1 MNQPIWTPSKT
12 RINTANMTR
21 FMTFIQDK
29 YHVNAHTFEELYQ
42 WSIKDLENFWQ
53 SIAEF
58 CDVHFTKQATT
69 ILSHADQ
76 MEKAVFFGDAQL
88 NYAENLLR
96 RRDDADGIVFWGET
110 KIKRKLS
117 FKELYDQVSQ
127 MAAYFKDLGLQP
139 GDRVAGFVPNAP
151 ETIVCM
157 LAATSLGAVWTSCS
171 PDFGVSAVIDR
182 FGQVE
187 PTILIAADKYIY
199 RTTEHSC
206 LEKISEIQ
214 ALLPSLKK
222 TIVFSYD
229 GQKINIQETDKIVSC
244 EAILERYAPKEIVF
258 TPMGFNDPL
267 FIMYSSGTTGIP
279 KCIVHGIG
287 GTLLQHMKEHQLH
300 CDIKPNDRIFYFS
313 TCGWMM
319 WNWQV
324 TALASKAML
333 LIYDGC
339 PICPNEEVLFDFMAQ
354 EKMTFFGIAAKIIDA
369 FKKRNVCPKKSHDL
383 SHLRDIAST
392 GSPLVQ
398 ESFDYIYESIKE
410 DVSVMSIAGGTDI
423 ISCFVLGNPI
433 APVWRGEIQTA
444 GLGMSVQVFDDEGH
458 AIKEK
463 KGELVCTKPFP
474 SMPIYFWNDPERAKY
489 HETYFEEYDNVWCHG
504 DFAEITANNGFV
516 IYGRSDTILNPGGV
530 RIGTAEI
537 YRQVEKVDAV
547 LESIVIGQ
555 AVKDDV
561 RVILFV
567 KLKENTTL
575 TDELKTHIKTTIRT
589 HTTPRHV
596 PALILA
602 VRDIPRTKSGKLV
615 ELAVKNIIEGR
626 LVKNKDA
633 LANPEALQ
641 YFENLVELLL
651 T

>member
-1 MNQPIWTPSKT
+1 VNQPIWTPSKE
-12 RINTANMTR
+12 RIENANLTQ
-21 FMTFIQDK
+21 FMAFVSLRYRLNLRDFQK
-29 YHVNAHTFEELYQ
+29 LYQ
-42 WSIKDLENFWQ
+42 WSLDDPERFWQ
-53 SIAEF
+53 SIVDY
-58 CDVHFTKQATT
+58 CDVKFTKKATKV
-69 ILSHADQ
+69 LSHPTE
-76 MEKAVFFGDAQL
+76 MEKAVFFEDATL

-96 RRDDADGIVFWGET
+96 RKDHTDAIVFWGET
-110 KIKRKLS
+110 KVKRKLS
-117 FKELYDQVSQ
+117 FRNLYDQVSQ
-127 MAAYFKDLGLQP
+127 VAQYFKELGLQP

-187 PTILIAADKYIY
+187 PTILISADKYLY

-206 LEKISEIQ
+206 LKKVSEIQ

-222 TIVFSYD
+222 TVIFSYEGTALELKD
-229 GQKINIQETDKIVSC
+229 IDAISYTEIVRTYK
-244 EAILERYAPKEIVF
+244 AKEIGFV
-258 TPMGFNDPL
+258 PVNFNDPL
-267 FIMYSSGTTGIP
+267 FIMYSSGTTGVP
-279 KCIVHGIG
+279 KCIVHGVG
-287 GTLLQHMKEHQLH
+287 GTLVQHLKEHQLH
-300 CDIKPNDRIFYFS
+300 SDIKTNDRIFYFS

-324 TALASKAML
+324 TALASRATL

-339 PICPNEEVLFDFMAQ
+339 PVCPNEHVLFDFMEQ
-354 EKMTFFGIAAKIIDA
+354 ERMTFFGIAAKIIDA
-369 FKKRNVCPKKSHDL
+369 FKKRNVCPKQSHNL
-383 SHLRDIAST
+383 THLRDVAST

-398 ESFDYIYESIKE
+398 ESFDYIYDSIKS
-410 DVSVMSIAGGTDI
+410 DISVMSISGGTDI

-444 GLGMSVQVFDDEGH
+444 GLGMSVQIFDDEGQPVQN
-458 AIKEK
+458 K

-474 SMPIYFWNDPERAKY
+474 SMPIYFWNDPEKEKY
-489 HETYFEEYDNVWCHG
+489 HDTYFAEFDNVWCHG
-504 DFAEITANNGFV
+504 DFAEITENNGFV

-537 YRQVEKVDAV
+537 YRQVEKIEDV
-547 LESIVIGQ
+547 LESIVVGQ
-555 AVKDDV
+555 TVKDDV

-567 KLKENTTL
+567 KLRDNVAL
-575 TDELKTHIKTTIRT
+575 TDALKTAIKSTIRT

-602 VRDIPRTKSGKLV
+602 VGDIPRTKSGKLV

-626 LVKNKDA
+626 PVKNKDA
-633 LANPEALQ
+633 LANPEALHH
-641 YFENLVELLL
+641 FENLVELRLS
-651 T
+651 

>member
-1 MNQPIWTPSKT
+1 VNQPIWTPSKE
-12 RINTANMTR
+12 RINNANLTR
-21 FMTFIQDK
+21 FMTFVESQHGLILKDFQAL
-29 YHVNAHTFEELYQ
+29 HQ
-42 WSIKDLENFWQ
+42 WSINDLEGFWQ
-53 SIAEF
+53 AIVDF
-58 CDVHFTKQATT
+58 CDVKFTKKATKT
-69 ILSHADQ
+69 LSHPTE
-76 MEKAVFFGDAQL
+76 MEKAIFFEDAQL

-96 RRDDADGIVFWGET
+96 RRDNGDAIVFWGET
-110 KIKRKLS
+110 KVKRRLS

-127 MAAYFKDLGLQP
+127 VSQYFKDLGLQP

-157 LAATSLGAVWTSCS
+157 LAAASLGAIWTSCS

-187 PTILIAADKYIY
+187 PTILISADKYFY

-206 LEKISEIQ
+206 LQKVSEIQ

-222 TIVFSYD
+222 TIIFSYEGTVLALENTPHTASYSD
-229 GQKINIQETDKIVSC
+229 IVRTYTPQEIDFVPVS
-244 EAILERYAPKEIVF
+244 
-258 TPMGFNDPL
+258 FNDPL
-267 FIMYSSGTTGIP
+267 FIMYSSGTTGVP
-279 KCIVHGIG
+279 KCIVHGVG
-287 GTLLQHMKEHQLH
+287 GTLLQHLKEHQLH
-300 CDIKPNDRIFYFS
+300 SDIKPDDRIFYFS

-324 TALASKAML
+324 TALASKATL

-339 PICPNEEVLFDFMAQ
+339 PVCPNEHVLFDFMEQ
-354 EKMTFFGIAAKIIDA
+354 ERMTFFGIAAKIIDA
-369 FKKRNVCPKKSHDL
+369 FKKRKVCPKQSHDL
-383 SHLRDIAST
+383 THLRDVAST

-398 ESFDYIYESIKE
+398 ESFDYIYDCIKT
-410 DVSVMSIAGGTDI
+410 DISVMSISGGTDI

-433 APVWRGEIQTA
+433 APVWRGELQTA
-444 GLGMSVQVFDDEGH
+444 GLGMSVQIFDDEGH
-458 AIKEK
+458 PVKNK

-474 SMPIYFWNDPERAKY
+474 SMPIYFWNDSQKEKY
-489 HETYFEEYDNVWCHG
+489 HDTYFAEYDNVWCHG
-504 DFAEITANNGFV
+504 DFAEITENNGFV

-547 LESIVIGQ
+547 LESIVVGQ
-555 AVKDDV
+555 TVKDDV

-567 KLKENTTL
+567 KLKENVIL
-575 TDELKTHIKTTIRT
+575 TDDLKTSIKTTIRT

-602 VRDIPRTKSGKLV
+602 VTDIPRTKSGKLV

-641 YFENLVELLL
+641 HFEDLVELRLN
-651 T
+651 